1 METEYKELLLNQ
13 INRKREEMISVANST
28 GFTSEETIEC
38 SQELDELINI
48 YQRYET
54 VSQNNTLFRQYIKRV
69 MLFFMLQKVSY
80 KPAKTQ

>member
-1 METEYKELLLNQ
+1 METEYKELLLDQ

-48 YQRYET
+48 YQRYEAI
-54 VSQNNTLFRQYIKRV
+54 SQNNTLFRQYIKRV

-80 KPAKTQ
+80 NPAKPQ